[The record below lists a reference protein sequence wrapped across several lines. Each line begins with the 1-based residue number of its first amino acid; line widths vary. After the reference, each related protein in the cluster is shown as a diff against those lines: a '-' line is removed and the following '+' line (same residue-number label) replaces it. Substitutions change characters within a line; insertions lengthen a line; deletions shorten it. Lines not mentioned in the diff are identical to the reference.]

1 MNNDKLV
8 TEIHSIK
15 SQKINHDNTVKYHMT
30 KTSLDR
36 YKDTLKKDKKKLLYV
51 QESQKPINLFYFKIL
66 QLIKPTNRFYL
77 YFAMYLSTV

>member
-15 SQKINHDNTVKYHMT
+15 SQKINDDNKVKYHMT

-51 QESQKPINLFYFKIL
+51 
-66 QLIKPTNRFYL
+66 
-77 YFAMYLSTV
+77 